1 MAAKM
6 AANIVFFTS
15 GDTNYQLNYF
25 IYVYLMQMSM
35 FQIDITNTINKHV
48 IGCNITS

>member
-6 AANIVFFTS
+6 VAKLFFFTS

-35 FQIDITNTINKHV
+35 FQIYITNTINRHV